1 MIFFNRKISMFFMLA
16 ATLSLFSA
24 GHSKEEQKAGHSK
37 EEQKNETP
45 PVDFQK
51 VSEAFGHLI
60 GKHIDSLG
68 FEFDL
73 SHVIKGISDAVA
85 GKESPLS
92 EADCIQKVSEVQEQA
107 FQRQAAKNLEE
118 AEAFMKT
125 NAQEEGVVQLEQNKL
140 HYKINSKG
148 EGAIVEEH
156 FSPTIRYTGRHL
168 DGTEFSASEEE
179 GLITLDDMIFGFSK
193 GIAGMR
199 EGEKRTLFIHPDL
212 GYGTNECLP
221 PNSLLIFDV
230 EVVKANS
237 THSEIDAPF
246 PVLDTGEEEEVEEIA
261 SSISIDDEKAI
272 R

>member
-107 FQRQAAKNLEE
+107 FQRQADVLSCIE
-118 AEAFMKT
+118 AA
-125 NAQEEGVVQLEQNKL
+125 A
-140 HYKINSKG
+140 
-148 EGAIVEEH
+148 
-156 FSPTIRYTGRHL
+156 
-168 DGTEFSASEEE
+168 
-179 GLITLDDMIFGFSK
+179 
-193 GIAGMR
+193 
-199 EGEKRTLFIHPDL
+199 
-212 GYGTNECLP
+212 
-221 PNSLLIFDV
+221 
-230 EVVKANS
+230 
-237 THSEIDAPF
+237 
-246 PVLDTGEEEEVEEIA
+246 
-261 SSISIDDEKAI
+261 SISPAVSLSAAVAALPKGSSDVVAFLDEAAEED
-272 R
+272 RHNY